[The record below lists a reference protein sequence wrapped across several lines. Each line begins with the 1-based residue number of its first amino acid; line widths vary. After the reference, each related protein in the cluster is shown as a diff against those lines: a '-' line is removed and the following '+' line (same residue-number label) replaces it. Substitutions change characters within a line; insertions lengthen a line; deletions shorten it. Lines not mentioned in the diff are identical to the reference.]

1 MYMYTIENYAVLL
14 SGTSKIQEMYV
25 NVENGKKIK
34 EWNTL
39 YLQPSIFGRKSL
51 TQKLANL

>member
-14 SGTSKIQEMYV
+14 SGKSKILEMYV
-25 NVENGKKIK
+25 NVEKGKKIK

-39 YLQPSIFGRKSL
+39 YLQPNIFGRKSL
-51 TQKLANL
+51 TRKLANL